1 MTSPNDNDPTS
12 WRFRRNSATG
22 WAVAGV
28 IIVVVLGI
36 LLFYSGRGPHTP
48 TGENPPKPAT
58 QSQPQK

>member
-1 MTSPNDNDPTS
+1 
-12 WRFRRNSATG
+12 
-22 WAVAGV
+22 
-28 IIVVVLGI
+28 VLGI